1 MNVNCMKIKIHLMS
15 SVLDENAYSVIF
27 MEEIISNIDQNND
40 DLFVTLFP
48 PVFDLH
54 MIILFFIYRPYV
66 WLN

>member
-1 MNVNCMKIKIHLMS
+1 MSIVWKIKIHLMS
-15 SVLDENAYSVIF
+15 SVLDKNAYSVIF
-27 MEEIISNIDQNND
+27 MEEIISGIDQNND

-48 PVFDLH
+48 LFDLH